1 MERVNSNLEGINMM
15 STLSE
20 QTIIDV
26 LVKVARD
33 LGAVRSTNDLLE
45 AIVDDAMSLT
55 NADGGTL
62 YLVKEGELHFE
73 IVRNKSL
80 NIDFGGSGTPIP
92 KHFRTI
98 SLNKEEMKHVCVNV
112 IQSGVTANIIDA
124 YESTDFDFQGTRDFD
139 QSTGYRSKS
148 FLAVGL
154 FDHNNSPVGVL
165 QLLNAIE
172 PGTGVVQA
180 FSSEQEAL
188 IEALAGM
195 AAVSVNN
202 TLLREELEALLES
215 FIQLIAVA
223 IDQKSPYTGGHCRRV
238 PRLVMDLAH
247 AVNNTDEGVF
257 ANFKMLEE
265 DFYELHVASWLHDIG
280 KICIPEFVVDKA
292 TKLETIYD
300 RINEIKI
307 RFELKFRELEMEK
320 WKAIAS
326 GAPVED
332 AEREYL
338 EKSASIRDDFTFVE
352 HCNIGREYMKDE
364 WVERLTEIAKMK
376 VTIQGEEQNIL
387 SEEFVYNLCIPY
399 GTLTKEERL
408 TIQKHMSITIDMLEK
423 LPFPKHLKK
432 VPEYAGGHHETM
444 IGTGYPQG
452 LKKEDM
458 STPARMMAIADIF
471 EALTAADRPYKKA
484 KPLSLA
490 MEILGGFKRRNHIDP
505 DLFDIFV
512 KSESYLTYAEEF
524 LAPELI
530 DEVDVQALLDI
541 QPIPIKGYNC

>member
-1 MERVNSNLEGINMM
+1 MERVNSNREGINIM
-15 STLSE
+15 SALSE

-33 LGAVRSTNDLLE
+33 LGVVRSSNELLE

-62 YLVKEGELHFE
+62 YLVKDGALHFE

-80 NIDFGGSGTPIP
+80 DIDFGGSGVPIP
-92 KHFRTI
+92 DYFHSI
-98 SLNKEEMKHVCVNV
+98 PLNKGKGKHVCVNV
-112 IQSGVTANIIDA
+112 VESGVTANIIDA
-124 YESTDFDFQGTRDFD
+124 YESTDFDFQGTRKMD
-139 QSTGYRSKS
+139 QATGYRSKS

-154 FDHNNSPVGVL
+154 FDHNNFPVGVL
-165 QLLNAIE
+165 QLLNAIDPE
-172 PGTGVVQA
+172 VGEVRA
-180 FSSEQEAL
+180 FSPEQETL

-195 AAVSVNN
+195 AAISVNN

-215 FIQLIAVA
+215 FMQLIAEA

-238 PRLVMDLAH
+238 PRIVMDLAH
-247 AVNNTDEGVF
+247 AVNDTNEGVMADF
-257 ANFKMLEE
+257 TMLAE
-265 DFYELHVASWLHDIG
+265 DFHELHVASWLHDIG

-300 RINEIKI
+300 RINEIQI

-326 GAPVED
+326 GMP
-332 AEREYL
+332 AEEAEQEYL
-338 EKSASIRDDFTFVE
+338 EKSASVRDDFAFVE
-352 HCNIGREYMKDE
+352 YCNIGREFMKKE
-364 WVERLTEIAKMK
+364 SVERLNKIAKTK
-376 VTIQGEEQNIL
+376 VTIQGERQNIL
-387 SEEFVYNLCIPY
+387 NEEFVYNLSIPY

-408 TIQKHMSITIDMLEK
+408 TIQKHMTITIDMLEK
-423 LPFPKHLKK
+423 LPFPKYLKK

-444 IGTGYPQG
+444 IGTGYPRG

-458 STPARMMAIADIF
+458 SVPARMMAIADIF

-512 KSESYLTYAEEF
+512 KSGGYLTYAKEF

-541 QPIPIKGYNC
+541 QPLPIEG

>member
-1 MERVNSNLEGINMM
+1 MM

-80 NIDFGGSGTPIP
+80 DIDFGGSGTPIP
-92 KHFRTI
+92 DHFRAI
-98 SLNKEEMKHVCVNV
+98 SLNKGEMKHVCVNV

-172 PGTGVVQA
+172 PGTSIVQA

-202 TLLREELEALLES
+202 TLLREELEALL
-215 FIQLIAVA
+215 
-223 IDQKSPYTGGHCRRV
+223 
-238 PRLVMDLAH
+238 
-247 AVNNTDEGVF
+247 
-257 ANFKMLEE
+257 
-265 DFYELHVASWLHDIG
+265 
-280 KICIPEFVVDKA
+280 
-292 TKLETIYD
+292 
-300 RINEIKI
+300 
-307 RFELKFRELEMEK
+307 
-320 WKAIAS
+320 
-326 GAPVED
+326 
-332 AEREYL
+332 
-338 EKSASIRDDFTFVE
+338 
-352 HCNIGREYMKDE
+352 
-364 WVERLTEIAKMK
+364 
-376 VTIQGEEQNIL
+376 
-387 SEEFVYNLCIPY
+387 
-399 GTLTKEERL
+399 
-408 TIQKHMSITIDMLEK
+408 
-423 LPFPKHLKK
+423 
-432 VPEYAGGHHETM
+432 
-444 IGTGYPQG
+444 
-452 LKKEDM
+452 
-458 STPARMMAIADIF
+458 
-471 EALTAADRPYKKA
+471 
-484 KPLSLA
+484 
-490 MEILGGFKRRNHIDP
+490 P
-505 DLFDIFV
+505 DL
-512 KSESYLTYAEEF
+512 KESHF
-524 LAPELI
+524 
-530 DEVDVQALLDI
+530 
-541 QPIPIKGYNC
+541 